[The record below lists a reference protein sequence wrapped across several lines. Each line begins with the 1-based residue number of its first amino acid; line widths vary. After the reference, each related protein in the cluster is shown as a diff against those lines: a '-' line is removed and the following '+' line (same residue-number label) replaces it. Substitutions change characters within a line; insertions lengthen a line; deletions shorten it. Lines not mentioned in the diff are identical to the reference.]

1 MASAAPLDGVS
12 LPSVLE
18 QAKIACLPA
27 TAYYIPDFIGEQEEE
42 ILLDKVRLPPVP
54 RIVMWAL

>member
-18 QAKIACLPA
+18 RAKIACLPS
-27 TAYYIPDFIGEQEEE
+27 TAYYIPDFIGEQEEK
-42 ILLDKVRLPPVP
+42 IILDKVRLPHVP
-54 RIVMWAL
+54 SIVMWA